1 MSLNIIKKFGF
12 EIIIFYIKNNDSLL
26 KRKKLLNILIILILF
41 FFKVFKNYQKTISL
55 LYLI

>member
-26 KRKKLLNILIILILF
+26 KRKKLLNILIKLILF